1 MYRLHAVDGVVPDVC
16 EAEEQRVFTGGL
28 FLEMSDELK
37 RCDACLTIVR
47 PCGEEMVLIWSKTHL
62 EKKKIVNQIAWTVE
76 NFIWLSDVWFE
87 MNCLNQ

>member
-47 PCGEEMVLIWSKTHL
+47 PCGEEMVLI
-62 EKKKIVNQIAWTVE
+62 
-76 NFIWLSDVWFE
+76 
-87 MNCLNQ
+87 